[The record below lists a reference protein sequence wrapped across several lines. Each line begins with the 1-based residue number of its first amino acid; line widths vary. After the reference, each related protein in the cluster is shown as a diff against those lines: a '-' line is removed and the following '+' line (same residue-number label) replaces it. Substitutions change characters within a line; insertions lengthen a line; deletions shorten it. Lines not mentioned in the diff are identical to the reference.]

1 MTTQLVFP
9 AQFGFLLT
17 GTSAAGDTWASTAL
31 VVNTATITGNASGE
45 YLYVNS
51 ATSTTP
57 SFSGGAAG
65 SLAGIPEILY
75 VSLTGITGV
84 TLTSVAAVPTL
95 SVLHYTILF
104 QITSTPNTAL
114 LTIANS
120 SATILTTA
128 GTIIPTTVS
137 LTAGLNSVA
146 QNPCA
151 RVISIGDYVITF
163 TI

>member
-9 AQFGFLLT
+9 AQFGFLLA
-17 GTSAAGDTWASTAL
+17 GTSSQGDTWTSTAL
-31 VVNTATITGNASGE
+31 VVNTATLTGNASGE
-45 YLYVNS
+45 YLNVNPS
-51 ATSTTP
+51 NSTTP

-75 VSLTGITGV
+75 ASLTGVLEV
-84 TLTSVAAVPTL
+84 TLTSVAAVPTAATL
-95 SVLHYTILF
+95 YYTILF
-104 QITSTPNTAL
+104 QITSTPTTAL

-120 SATILTTA
+120 SATVFTTA

-137 LTAGLNSVA
+137 LAPGLNSVA
-146 QNPCA
+146 QNPCS

>member
-9 AQFGFLLT
+9 AQFGFLLA
-17 GTSAAGDTWASTAL
+17 GTSSQGDTWTGTAL
-31 VVNTATITGNASGE
+31 VVNNATLTGNASGE
-45 YLYVNS
+45 YLNVNPS
-51 ATSTTP
+51 ISTTS

-65 SLAGIPEILY
+65 SLAGLPEILY
-75 VSLTGITGV
+75 ASLTGTLEV
-84 TLTSVAAVPTL
+84 TLTSATTTPTPATL
-95 SVLHYTILF
+95 YYTILF

-120 SATILTTA
+120 SAFTTA

-137 LTAGLNSVA
+137 LTPGLNSVA
-146 QNPCA
+146 QNPCS

>member
-9 AQFGFLLT
+9 AQFGFFLT
-17 GTSAAGDTWASTAL
+17 GTSAAGDTWTGTAL
-31 VVNTATITGNASGE
+31 VVNNATLTGNASGE
-45 YLYVNS
+45 YIHISSN
-51 ATSTTP
+51 TSTTP

-75 VSLTGITGV
+75 VSLAGVMEV
-84 TLTSVAAVPTL
+84 TLTSVMAIPILGTI
-95 SVLHYTILF
+95 HYTILF
-104 QITSTPNTAL
+104 QITSTPTTAL

-120 SATILTTA
+120 FATVFTTA

-137 LTAGLNSVA
+137 LTPGLNSVA
-146 QNPCA
+146 QNPCS